1 MKFQSPCQVTG
12 KILILLFT
20 YPAFA
25 GDYQKSEIFSPIR
38 SLCSSPGLASP
49 LRVRAISQAPWIN
62 NLTFVDESNGAAP
75 SNGFWLVSTSLEDK
89 YYRPVRPGHF
99 MDALEPADPA
109 FRVSALKLPSQ
120 RYALKLTMDKS
131 LPFRYRPNAIQPAFL
146 FGAVNDSF
154 DLRFEKE
161 NKPSVADDI
170 RIRLDYRIN
179 RISLIPSRQVP
190 DPRIRFCV
198 GMAVRHQSTYQNQ
211 PLSESK
217 YVEINLFRS
226 SGYDYCISGK
236 SPYPGIKLPPSVL
249 KLNSDPIKIY
259 DLRHCWGAATL
270 DNNLANE
277 LQLANQISGEMVY
290 YNSAAISDRVKS
302 TRLGNGWN
310 QIEIPIS
317 LLMKIYS
324 WSRPPAD
331 WAETEV
337 GGIYFGME
345 AWGNVRAEWEI
356 KEIQID
362 SIR

>member
-1 MKFQSPCQVTG
+1 
-12 KILILLFT
+12 
-20 YPAFA
+20 
-25 GDYQKSEIFSPIR
+25 
-38 SLCSSPGLASP
+38 
-49 LRVRAISQAPWIN
+49 
-62 NLTFVDESNGAAP
+62 
-75 SNGFWLVSTSLEDK
+75 
-89 YYRPVRPGHF
+89 
-99 MDALEPADPA
+99 
-109 FRVSALKLPSQ
+109 
-120 RYALKLTMDKS
+120 
-131 LPFRYRPNAIQPAFL
+131 
-146 FGAVNDSF
+146 
-154 DLRFEKE
+154 
-161 NKPSVADDI
+161 
-170 RIRLDYRIN
+170 
-179 RISLIPSRQVP
+179 
-190 DPRIRFCV
+190 
-198 GMAVRHQSTYQNQ
+198 MAVRHQSTYQNQ

-290 YNSAAISDRVKS
+290 YNSAAISDRVKF

-331 WAETEV
+331 WAQTEV